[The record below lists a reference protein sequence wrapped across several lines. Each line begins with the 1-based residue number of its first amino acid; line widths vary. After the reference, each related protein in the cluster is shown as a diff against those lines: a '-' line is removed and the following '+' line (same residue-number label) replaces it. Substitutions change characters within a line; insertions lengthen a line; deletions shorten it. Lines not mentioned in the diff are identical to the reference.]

1 MFDTSFKGET
11 FSPPPPNAENMTHFQ
26 YFQRFWDNE
35 IHKYL
40 TEKTNLHLKHETGKS
55 IIVTEDEIDRM
66 SQHEMHWPPELLFD
80 KIRSALTLKRYIY

>member
-1 MFDTSFKGET
+1 
-11 FSPPPPNAENMTHFQ
+11 MTHFQ

-55 IIVTEDEIDRM
+55 IIVTEDEIEVLFGIQMTMAIVRM

-80 KIRSALTLKRYIY
+80 KIRSAMTLKRYIY